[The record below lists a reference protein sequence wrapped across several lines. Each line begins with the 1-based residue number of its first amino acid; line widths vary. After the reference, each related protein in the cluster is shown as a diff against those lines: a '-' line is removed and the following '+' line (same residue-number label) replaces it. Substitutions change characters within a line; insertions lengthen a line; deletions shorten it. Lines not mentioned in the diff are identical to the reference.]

1 MTSYALWMGA
11 CPMVKETEGSA
22 DGGLDAPEFHGDLE
36 AEKFPGVATAND
48 RAESEVDRR
57 RP

>member
-1 MTSYALWMGA
+1 
-11 CPMVKETEGSA
+11 MVKETEGSA
-22 DGGLDAPEFHGDLE
+22 DGGLDAPEFPGDLE
-36 AEKFPGVATAND
+36 AEEFPGVATAND